1 MADSTAKSG
10 GRAGRLQTLRST
22 TAAAP
27 RPAAFAGGSVPL
39 GRTAELLDVVE
50 PTRRSEDVILAPE
63 TAKTLLDIVD
73 EYRHADLI
81 KRHQIPLRTKLLLYG
96 PPGCGKSLTAEV
108 LAREVG
114 LPFLTVKLDGVVG
127 SLLGETASNLRRVF
141 EAAERQPMVLFLDEF
156 DALGRSRVDPTEHSE
171 MRRVVNNLLLL
182 IERFSG
188 RGFVVAATNLEASI
202 DPAIMRR
209 FDELVYLGPP
219 TQAEIRR
226 LVRLKTKNF
235 PADIE
240 IVETSQRLQG
250 RTYADIERICHT
262 AMRRAVLGK
271 RKRISGDDFQYAV
284 EADERRRE
292 APGRR
297 GTPAS

>member
-10 GRAGRLQTLRST
+10 VRAGRLQALR
-22 TAAAP
+22 TAPASAP
-27 RPAAFAGGSVPL
+27 RPMTFAGGGAPL
-39 GRTAELLDVVE
+39 GKAAELLDAVE
-50 PTRRSEDVILAPE
+50 PSRRSEDVILAPS
-63 TAKTLLDIVD
+63 AAQVLLDVVN

-81 KRHQIPLRTKLLLYG
+81 KRHHIPLRTKLLLYG

-114 LPFLTVKLDGVVG
+114 LPFLTVKLDAVVG
-127 SLLGETASNLRRVF
+127 SLLGETAANLRRIF
-141 EAAERQPMVLFLDEF
+141 DTAERQPMVLFLDEF
-156 DALGRSRVDPTEHSE
+156 DALGRSRVDPNEHSE

-182 IERFSG
+182 IERFTG

-235 PADIE
+235 PADIDLMKVSP
-240 IVETSQRLQG
+240 ILQG

-262 AMRRAVLGK
+262 AMRRAVIGR
-271 RKRISGDDFQYAV
+271 RKRISNDDFNYAI
-284 EADERRRE
+284 EADQRRRE
-292 APGRR
+292 APGHQVP
-297 GTPAS
+297 TS